1 MRRPIR
7 AVSLLAALAGL
18 ACFPAAAEGRF
29 HPDQLEMARAIKAG
43 DEFWRHDPQNHCLGH
58 NGGTIDTTFPARH
71 STAVAYTVDG
81 VCGAIHVL
89 LSRVEQYTRAQF
101 CVLVVHEYGHT
112 INHQH
117 VADPTS
123 IMYARPVTAGFDT
136 PVCHYADPHGPGASP
151 GETHRIRKKAEL
163 LVPPPPRPRGLPSSF
178 EILQWTGSAD
188 VWR

>member
-1 MRRPIR
+1 VRRPVR
-7 AVSLLAALAGL
+7 AVAVLAAVAAAG
-18 ACFPAAAEGRF
+18 ACWPAAAAAF
-29 HPDQLEMARAIKAG
+29 HPDQVEMARAIKAG

-71 STAVAYTVDG
+71 STAAAYTVDG
-81 VCGAIHVL
+81 VCGAIHIL
-89 LSRVEQYTRAQF
+89 LSRAEQYTRAQF

-117 VADPTS
+117 VADPTN

-136 PVCHYADPHGPGASP
+136 PVCHYPDPHGPGTSP

-178 EILQWTGSAD
+178 EILTWTGSAD
-188 VWR
+188 LWR